1 MSGAKGQCLEVRN
14 EGWKCEFSE
23 NVDKQTFCMLA
34 DTEKK
39 KIEKL
44 IILNTEALVKG
55 EDQRMLLA
63 AI

>member
-1 MSGAKGQCLEVRN
+1 MRDENVN
-14 EGWKCEFSE
+14 FSE
-23 NVDKQTFCMLA
+23 NADKQTFCMLA
-34 DTEKK
+34 DTE

-55 EDQRMLLA
+55 EDQRKFLA

>member
-1 MSGAKGQCLEVRN
+1 MRN
-14 EGWKCEFSE
+14 E
-23 NVDKQTFCMLA
+23 NVNFQKMRISKHFVCLLIQ
-34 DTEKK
+34 K

-55 EDQRMLLA
+55 EDQRMFLA

>member
-1 MSGAKGQCLEVRN
+1 MSAAKGQCLEVRN

-23 NVDKQTFCMLA
+23 KADKQTFCMLA
-34 DTEKK
+34 DTEK

-63 AI
+63 DI

>member
-1 MSGAKGQCLEVRN
+1 MWISKHFVCLLI
-14 EGWKCEFSE
+14 
-23 NVDKQTFCMLA
+23 Q
-34 DTEKK
+34 KK

>member
-1 MSGAKGQCLEVRN
+1 
-14 EGWKCEFSE
+14 
-23 NVDKQTFCMLA
+23 MLA